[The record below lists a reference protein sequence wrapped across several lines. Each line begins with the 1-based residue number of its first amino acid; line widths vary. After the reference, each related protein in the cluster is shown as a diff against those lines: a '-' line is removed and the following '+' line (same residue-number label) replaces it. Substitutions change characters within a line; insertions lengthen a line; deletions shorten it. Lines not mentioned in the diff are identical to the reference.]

1 MTTAAK
7 HSRRPRVQPT
17 PPAAASDLHS
27 LADQLHS
34 AAIHLLRQLR
44 KEDDASGLSAPRL
57 SALSVVVFGGPL
69 TLGELARAE
78 QVRPPTMT
86 RIVTGLEKDGL
97 VTRSNDLLDR
107 RLTHIE
113 ATPKG
118 RRVLTAGRE
127 RRVEKLARIVRKL
140 EGNELAELK
149 RGVQLLREVIM
160 RMRHEDEMKRSKPDF
175 NALRKDLRG

>member
-1 MTTAAK
+1 VTTAATNRRRPRAQ
-7 HSRRPRVQPT
+7 STAPQRPRVQST
-17 PPAAASDLHS
+17 SRAAHNAHS
-27 LADQLHS
+27 LADQIHS

-97 VTRSNDLLDR
+97 VTRKGDLQDR
-107 RLTHIE
+107 RLTRIE

-127 RRVEKLARIVRKL
+127 RRVEKLARVMGRL
-140 EGNELAELK
+140 ETNELAELG
-149 RGVQLLREVIM
+149 RGVQLLREVIA
-160 RMRHEDEMKRSKPDF
+160 RMRLDEETT
-175 NALRKDLRG
+175 

>member
-1 MTTAAK
+1 MRTAAK
-7 HSRRPRVQPT
+7 KTRSPRLHST
-17 PPAAASDLHS
+17 PPAAARNPHV
-27 LADQLHS
+27 LADQIHS

-78 QVRPPTMT
+78 QVKPPTIT

-97 VTRSNDLLDR
+97 LTRRGDLQDR
-107 RLTHIE
+107 RLTRFE

-127 RRVEKLARIVRKL
+127 RRVEKLARVIEKL
-140 EGNELAELK
+140 EGEQLAELG
-149 RGVQLLREVIM
+149 RGVQLLRELIT
-160 RMRHEDEMKRSKPDF
+160 RMRFDQESR
-175 NALRKDLRG
+175 

>member
-1 MTTAAK
+1 MTKGRDAEA
-7 HSRRPRVQPT
+7 
-17 PPAAASDLHS
+17 

-78 QVRPPTMT
+78 QVKPPTMT
-86 RIVTGLEKDGL
+86 RIVTGLEKEGL
-97 VTRSNDLLDR
+97 VKRKGDLRDR

-113 ATPKG
+113 ATSKG
-118 RRVLTAGRE
+118 HKVLTAGRA
-127 RRVEKLARIVRKL
+127 RRVKKLANALSRL
-140 EGNELAELK
+140 EKTELAELR
-149 RGVQLLREVIM
+149 RGVQLLRDVVASM
-160 RMRHEDEMKRSKPDF
+160 R
-175 NALRKDLRG
+175 G

>member
-1 MTTAAK
+1 
-7 HSRRPRVQPT
+7 
-17 PPAAASDLHS
+17 

-69 TLGELARAE
+69 SLGDLARAE

-86 RIVTGLEKDGL
+86 RIVTGLETDGL
-97 VTRSNDLLDR
+97 VERKGDLRDR
-107 RLTHIE
+107 RLTLIE

-118 RRVLTAGRE
+118 RRILAAGRA
-127 RRVEKLARIVRKL
+127 RRVEKLASAVGRLDRRALVELMRGAEVLQRVVAAMVTQTADVSKL
-140 EGNELAELK
+140 
-149 RGVQLLREVIM
+149 
-160 RMRHEDEMKRSKPDF
+160 
-175 NALRKDLRG
+175 